1 MGWSAAVRLNC
12 SATLGRAAR
21 RSGYVEATQVAL
33 KRVATAPMDNGA
45 AVALVPQV

>member
-1 MGWSAAVRLNC
+1 MARLEGESVAWLASVRLNW

-33 KRVATAPMDNGA
+33 
-45 AVALVPQV
+45 